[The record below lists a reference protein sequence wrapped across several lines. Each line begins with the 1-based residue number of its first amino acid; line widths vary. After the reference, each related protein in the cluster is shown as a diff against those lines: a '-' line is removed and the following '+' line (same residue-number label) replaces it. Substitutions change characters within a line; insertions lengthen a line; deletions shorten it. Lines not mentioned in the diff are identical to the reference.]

1 MLIFKTQHMSVS
13 NIGFTAL
20 SRGIKRVSRFAA
32 IQVHTQTHTHIRI
45 KYMTMGSKEDG
56 AEPRGHQGL
65 PGECMLARN

>member
-13 NIGFTAL
+13 HIGFTAL

-32 IQVHTQTHTHIRI
+32 IQVHTHIRI
-45 KYMTMGSKEDG
+45 KYMTMGSEEDG